1 MNFSEMKV
9 PILAGICFPIAKL
22 LIVQTTKMMD
32 SARAYEAHAHD
43 FLRGRDTSPI
53 GKGIVEQW
61 SRSLPRGSH
70 VIELAC
76 GGGYPITRVL
86 NTAGLQL
93 WAIDSSPTLVATFRS
108 RFPTIPIQCAR
119 VQACDFF
126 ERKFEGAIA
135 IGLLFLLSELDQATL
150 ISRISEILVPRGRFL
165 FTAPIEI
172 GTWKDR
178 NTGIECTSLGQDN
191 YEGLLTSAGF
201 RVVATYTD
209 KGDNNYYDAEK
220 VK

>member
-1 MNFSEMKV
+1 
-9 PILAGICFPIAKL
+9 
-22 LIVQTTKMMD
+22 MD
-32 SARAYEAHAHD
+32 SARAYEVHAHD

-53 GKGIVEQW
+53 GTRIVEEW
-61 SRSLPRGSH
+61 SRALPRSAS
-70 VIELAC
+70 VIGLAC

-93 WAIDSSPTLVATFRS
+93 WAVDSSPTLVTTFRS

-135 IGLLFLLSELDQATL
+135 IGLLFLLSEGSPGCSSFPL
-150 ISRISEILVPRGRFL
+150 SEILVPRGRFL

-172 GTWKDR
+172 GTWKDM
-178 NTGIECTSLGQDN
+178 NTEIECTSLGRDD
-191 YEGLLTSAGF
+191 YEGLLTNAGF

-209 KGDNNYYDAEK
+209 KGDNNYYDVEK
-220 VK
+220 VR